1 MSSSDAIVV
10 WIFDR
15 LALDVALAGDLRE
28 ERAQGRSM
36 IWHWRQVLIA
46 ICIGISRPIFQ
57 HKVLALRALATGCA
71 VNAVWLFLWSKFLH
85 LGLPVRPAISF
96 ESIASLAIILLT
108 QVATGWVVAR
118 THRPYAIP
126 MVLVFVI
133 WLVLW
138 HLGSS
143 SPVKA
148 LLADSLGK
156 PEFLPYLVWYLA
168 PECVVV
174 VGLLLG
180 SIAGASATKGTPS
193 VPKVD

>member
-1 MSSSDAIVV
+1 MSSSDAIVG

-15 LALDVALAGDLRE
+15 LALDVALVGDLRE
-28 ERAQGRSM
+28 ERAQGRST

-85 LGLPVRPAISF
+85 VGLPVRPEISF
-96 ESIASLAIILLT
+96 ESIGSLAIILLT

-143 SPVKA
+143 SEVKA
-148 LLADSLGK
+148 LLAGSFGK

>member
-1 MSSSDAIVV
+1 
-10 WIFDR
+10 
-15 LALDVALAGDLRE
+15 
-28 ERAQGRSM
+28 
-36 IWHWRQVLIA
+36 VLIA

-71 VNAVWLFLWSKFLH
+71 LNAVWLFLWSKFLH
-85 LGLPVRPAISF
+85 VGLPVRPEISF

-143 SPVKA
+143 SEVKA
-148 LLADSLGK
+148 RLADSFGK
-156 PEFLPYLVWYLA
+156 PEFIPYLVLYLA

-180 SIAGASATKGTPS
+180 SIAGASAAKGTPS
-193 VPKVD
+193 VPRVDRQPLG

>member
-1 MSSSDAIVV
+1 MPSGS
-10 WIFDR
+10 FF
-15 LALDVALAGDLRE
+15 
-28 ERAQGRSM
+28 GR
-36 IWHWRQVLIA
+36 
-46 ICIGISRPIFQ
+46 
-57 HKVLALRALATGCA
+57 T
-71 VNAVWLFLWSKFLH
+71 FLH
-85 LGLPVRPAISF
+85 FGLPVRPALSF
-96 ESIASLAIILLT
+96 ESIATLAIILLT

-133 WLVLW
+133 WLVWW
-138 HLGSS
+138 HLAGS

-193 VPKVD
+193 VPEVD

>member
-15 LALDVALAGDLRE
+15 LALDVAIVGDLGE
-28 ERAQGRSM
+28 ERAQGRST
-36 IWHWRQVLIA
+36 IWYWRQVLIA
-46 ICIGISRPIFQ
+46 SCIGIWRPIFQ

-71 VNAVWLFLWSKFLH
+71 LNAVWLFLWSKFLH
-85 LGLPVRPAISF
+85 IGLSVRPEISF
-96 ESIASLAIILLT
+96 ESTASLAIILLT
-108 QVATGWVVAR
+108 QMATGWVVAR

-138 HLGSS
+138 YLGSS
-143 SPVKA
+143 SEVKT
-148 LLADSLGK
+148 LLVDSFGK

-168 PECVVV
+168 PESVTV

-180 SIAGASATKGTPS
+180 SFAGASSTKGTPS